1 MSETSEAKLK
11 CLGLMALAEK
21 ISRQPSIDSVTR
33 FLVVT
38 LVQIYNEKEKVEQ
51 GKIHNVQFEEKMSTR
66 KYNGAKFSAKE
77 DKKVE
82 RP

>member
-1 MSETSEAKLK
+1 MSETFEAKLK
-11 CLGLMALAEK
+11 SLGLMALAEK
-21 ISRQPSIDSVTR
+21 ISRQPSVGSVTW

-38 LVQIYNEKEKVEQ
+38 LVQIYKEKEQVEQ

-77 DKKVE
+77 DLKKKV
-82 RP
+82 